1 MFLNKI
7 KFIMIIAPLLATV
20 ACSGTKE
27 RDHKETV
34 PSAPPQT
41 TAPEVPNAN
50 GPDIPAYDGTITNDL
65 TLRRAVGLDAWLGS
79 GHHGQKMIIGILD
92 NGFGGLANAA
102 GKRLPPSLTVAP
114 SPIKNESPTPHGTIL
129 AEIIMALTS
138 GTPTW
143 TPQSQ
148 HPVLKLYNSNGFSN
162 FSAAVD
168 QAIKD
173 GVDIIL
179 YSQVWEFGGN
189 FDGRGFINAVV
200 NKAVSAGILWINAA
214 GNYAESSW
222 QGRLMI
228 NPDQTASLPWQ
239 GRYIRMNVK
248 DPETPVKIS
257 LAWSDFAETK
267 DWRTYRDLDLALL
280 DTSRRVINIA
290 GKIQDGRDHGSDPA
304 YSAHA
309 RETMAIMLPAG
320 DYLLRVDVKSRNF
333 DGYARIRLAAD
344 GPGVTFADKSMDAS
358 VMIPADNPNVL
369 TVGADDNAASSKG
382 RTFGGISKPDV
393 LAPSFIQSDVGVSFE
408 GSSTAAAVAAATLAV
423 YEGACGRH
431 QRSDLVRRIMT
442 GQLSKPTT
450 SGPTL
455 MLPERPVCF

>member
-1 MFLNKI
+1 MILNKH
-7 KFIMIIAPLLATV
+7 KLIAMVAPVLITV
-20 ACSGTKE
+20 ACSGPKE
-27 RDHKETV
+27 QDQKDPP

-41 TAPEVPNAN
+41 AAPEVPSTT
-50 GPDIPAYDGTITNDL
+50 GPDAPIFDGTITNDI
-65 TLRRAVGLDAWLGS
+65 TLRRAVGLDAWIAAGY
-79 GHHGQKMIIGILD
+79 HGQQVTIGILD
-92 NGFGGLANAA
+92 NGFGGLANAS
-102 GKRLPPSLTVAP
+102 GKRLPTGLVVAP

-138 GTPTW
+138 GAPTW

-148 HPVLKLYNSNGFSN
+148 HPVLKLYNANGFSN

-173 GVDIIL
+173 GVDLIL

-189 FDGRGFINAVV
+189 FDGRGFINALV

-239 GRYIRMNVK
+239 GRYLRMNVK
-248 DPETPVKIS
+248 DNETPVKIS

-280 DTSRRVINIA
+280 DNAGRVINVA
-290 GKIQDGRDHGSDPA
+290 GKIQDGRDHGNDPA

-309 RETMAIMLPAG
+309 RETMTIMLPAG

-393 LAPSFIQSDVGVSFE
+393 LAPSFIQSDAGISFE
-408 GSSTAAAVAAATLAV
+408 GSSTAAAVAAAALAV

-455 MLPERPVCF
+455 TLPERPVCF